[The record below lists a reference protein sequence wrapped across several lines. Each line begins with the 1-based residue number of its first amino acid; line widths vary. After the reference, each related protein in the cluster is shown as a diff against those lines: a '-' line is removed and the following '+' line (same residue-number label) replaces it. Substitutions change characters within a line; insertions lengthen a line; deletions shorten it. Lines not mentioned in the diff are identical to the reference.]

1 MNAEL
6 RPPRRLKHPQ
16 RHQRH
21 RRRGY
26 NQGTLIA
33 WLDEQERILR
43 MRGVPAELVQEF
55 DPIHNLPEETPEV
68 VEGRRTLEIKFDRF
82 GGLNLESSIAD
93 QINRSLE
100 ERVRSRFKLEIT
112 SWIQLQN
119 TEDGS
124 MMDWFNRELGESPW
138 FETLVAAREWVSRQ
152 EEARLANFDRPNT
165 KWSYEL
171 TKSVYVKV
179 ILDRHPLF
187 LGLGRLPDWLRNK
200 HGVLSLDTYDDN
212 RCLFRCIAVHRG
224 ATPKRNM
231 RKTKELEK
239 SFFTQRPGL
248 RNRLTDKHLSLLE
261 KHFKQGIAA
270 YTVQPNGDFVLTHIP
285 ANYDQV
291 GIPLLNMGL
300 YDGHAFLITDLK
312 QVAGTYTCGDCQAR
326 FDRADNLARHAANN
340 CSRGQTKIT
349 CPNNRIKAPS
359 SVYERAFYPE
369 QTCSFIAIKWLEWEA
384 KKRGI
389 HIHHARCGHG
399 GERQILGA
407 RVDGYHPE
415 SKTVFQFHGCLWHG
429 CEKCYPEDRQGLVQQ
444 NTRQGKVISRLDDQK
459 QPMSRKTAYER
470 TLQRT
475 QSLRKEGYRVVEKWE
490 HEKPTPWANTHCP
503 KVETE
508 TYPHAIVY
516 DFESYQDTSK
526 AVRPTSDLFFEN
538 EHVPISVSLADTLNP
553 EPEYIVS
560 RDPAELIRLFH
571 QSLERRHTAIVADV
585 VKEFSFSDTEGI
597 PEKQCNELVKWF
609 HQVPVLGFNSGHY
622 DLKLIR
628 QHFIPLLAQDPGTFA
643 AEKNGRIMFINTPKF
658 KFLDVLNYLGPG
670 ITYEKWVKTYG
681 ATLAKSWLPYEWFDS
696 PDKLDFPGLPP
707 YMAWYSKLKGEYVL
721 TLKEYDDC
729 HRIFKER
736 GMQTFGDWLEYY
748 NNLDVAPFLEALQKM
763 KEFYTSLGIDILKD
777 AVSLPGVSEKYILRK
792 TLQPRWGYKPP
803 ELYAPNKEA
812 YAMLKA
818 AVVGG
823 PSLVFTRKHV
833 AGETRIRSHQYE
845 DARVCRRILGYDA
858 NSLYPSTMMK
868 EMPCG
873 PGFVKSYDNP
883 EAYARVFPQFLW
895 TQEWFGFAEVDIE
908 VPEELWPEFE
918 EFPPLFINC
927 GVPDSAVPQH
937 MHDYLQQSGRKRF
950 PEQKKL
956 LGVMSAKKI
965 LLYAPLLAWYL
976 NQGLKLTAVYRTIHY
991 EPREIFSWF
1000 VNEVANNRRKGDAEK
1015 DKALLA
1021 EVFKLLGN
1029 SAYGKF
1035 IEAVERHTNTIY
1047 TRDEE
1052 EVDKSLRSARFK
1064 TLEEIGPA
1072 YKVELRKIK
1081 INIDRP
1087 FQVGIVVYQLAKLR
1101 MLQFYYEFLDF
1112 YLDRRDFELIQM
1124 DTDSMYFALSRERL
1138 EDAIRPGYE
1147 TQFEEDKKRWLAW
1160 DKWSNREPGLF
1171 KLEKEGTHAIALCS
1185 KCYHIKDQA
1194 TGQAKVSSKGVNK
1207 RQNEM
1212 RAERFERALA
1222 GDRDVVVNRGFR
1234 MRDGAMYTYE
1244 QRKLGLSAYYDKRW
1258 VLPDGIHTEPLEY
1271 HQ

>member
-1 MNAEL
+1 
-6 RPPRRLKHPQ
+6 
-16 RHQRH
+16 
-21 RRRGY
+21 
-26 NQGTLIA
+26 
-33 WLDEQERILR
+33 
-43 MRGVPAELVQEF
+43 MRGVPAEVVQEF
-55 DPIHNLPEETPEV
+55 DPIHNLPEEPPEV

-93 QINRSLE
+93 QINRSIE

-124 MMDWFNRELGESPW
+124 MMDWYNRELGESPW

-152 EEARLANFDRPNT
+152 EEARLANPDRPNT

-171 TKSVYVKV
+171 TKSVYVKA

-187 LGLGRLPDWLRNK
+187 LGLGQLPDWLRNK
-200 HGVLSLDTYDDN
+200 RGVLSLDTYDDN
-212 RCLFRCIAVHRG
+212 RCLFRCIAVHWG
-224 ATPKRNM
+224 AHVRDNM
-231 RKTKELEK
+231 RKTRELEN

-248 RNRLTDKHLSLLE
+248 RNRLTNKHLSLLE

-270 YTVQPNGDFVLTHIP
+270 YTVQPNGDFILTHVP

-291 GIPLLNMGL
+291 GRPLLNMGL

-326 FDRADNLARHAANN
+326 FTRADNLVRHVANN
-340 CSRGQTKIT
+340 CSRGQTKIN

-359 SVYERAFYPE
+359 SSYERAFYPE
-369 QTCSFIAIKWLEWEA
+369 QTCSFVAIKWLEWES

-399 GERQILGA
+399 GEREILGA

-429 CEKCYPEDRQGLVQQ
+429 CEKCYPEDRQGLVLQK
-444 NTRQGKVISRLDDQK
+444 TRQGKVIPRLDTEK
-459 QPMSRKTAYER
+459 QPMNRKTAYEL

-475 QSLRKEGYRVVEKWE
+475 QFLRKEGYRVVEKWE
-490 HEKPTPWANTHCP
+490 HEKPTPWENTHCP

-526 AVRPTSDLFFEN
+526 AVRPTSDLFYES

-571 QSLERRHTAIVADV
+571 QSLERRHTAIVAAV
-585 VKEFSFSDTEGI
+585 VKEFSFTELEGI
-597 PEKQCNELVKWF
+597 PEKQGNEIVKWF
-609 HQVPVLGFNSGHY
+609 YQVPVLGFNSGHY

-681 ATLAKSWLPYEWFDS
+681 ATLTKSWLPYEWLDS

-763 KEFYTSLGIDILKD
+763 KEFYTSLGIDVLKD

-803 ELYAPNKEA
+803 ELYSPNKEA

-845 DARVCRRILGYDA
+845 DAKVCRRILGYDA

-873 PGFVKSYDNP
+873 PGYVKSYDNP

-895 TQEWFGFAEVDIE
+895 AEEWFGFAEVDIE

-918 EFPPLFINC
+918 EFPPLFINR

-976 NQGLKLTAVYRTIHY
+976 NQGLKLTAVHRTIDY

-1000 VNEVANNRRKGDAEK
+1000 VNEVANNRRKDDAEK

-1047 TRDEE
+1047 TCDEE

-1072 YKVELRKIK
+1072 YKVELRKSK
-1081 INIDRP
+1081 ITIDRP

-1124 DTDSMYFALSRERL
+1124 DTDSMYFALSREKL

-1147 TQFEEDKKRWLAW
+1147 TQFEEEKKRWLAW

-1171 KLEKEGTHAIALCS
+1171 KLEKEATSGIALCS
-1185 KCYHIKDQA
+1185 KCYHMEDQA
-1194 TGQAKVSSKGVNK
+1194 NGKAKVSSKGVNK

-1212 RAERFERALA
+1212 RRERFERALA

-1234 MRDGAMYTYE
+1234 MRDGSMYTYE

>member
-1 MNAEL
+1 
-6 RPPRRLKHPQ
+6 
-16 RHQRH
+16 
-21 RRRGY
+21 
-26 NQGTLIA
+26 
-33 WLDEQERILR
+33 
-43 MRGVPAELVQEF
+43 
-55 DPIHNLPEETPEV
+55 
-68 VEGRRTLEIKFDRF
+68 
-82 GGLNLESSIAD
+82 
-93 QINRSLE
+93 
-100 ERVRSRFKLEIT
+100 
-112 SWIQLQN
+112 
-119 TEDGS
+119 
-124 MMDWFNRELGESPW
+124 
-138 FETLVAAREWVSRQ
+138 
-152 EEARLANFDRPNT
+152 
-165 KWSYEL
+165 
-171 TKSVYVKV
+171 
-179 ILDRHPLF
+179 
-187 LGLGRLPDWLRNK
+187 
-200 HGVLSLDTYDDN
+200 
-212 RCLFRCIAVHRG
+212 
-224 ATPKRNM
+224 
-231 RKTKELEK
+231 
-239 SFFTQRPGL
+239 
-248 RNRLTDKHLSLLE
+248 
-261 KHFKQGIAA
+261 
-270 YTVQPNGDFVLTHIP
+270 
-285 ANYDQV
+285 
-291 GIPLLNMGL
+291 
-300 YDGHAFLITDLK
+300 
-312 QVAGTYTCGDCQAR
+312 
-326 FDRADNLARHAANN
+326 
-340 CSRGQTKIT
+340 
-349 CPNNRIKAPS
+349 
-359 SVYERAFYPE
+359 
-369 QTCSFIAIKWLEWEA
+369 
-384 KKRGI
+384 
-389 HIHHARCGHG
+389 
-399 GERQILGA
+399 
-407 RVDGYHPE
+407 
-415 SKTVFQFHGCLWHG
+415 
-429 CEKCYPEDRQGLVQQ
+429 
-444 NTRQGKVISRLDDQK
+444 
-459 QPMSRKTAYER
+459 MSRKTAYEL
-470 TLQRT
+470 TLLRT
-475 QSLRKEGYRVVEKWE
+475 QFLRKEGYRVVEKWE
-490 HEKPTPWANTHCP
+490 HEKPTPWANTSCP
-503 KVETE
+503 KVETK

-516 DFESYQDTSK
+516 DFEAYQDTSK
-526 AVRPTSDLFFEN
+526 AVRPTSDLFYES

-585 VKEFSFSDTEGI
+585 VEKFRTPDIEGI
-597 PEKQCNELVKWF
+597 PEKQGEEIVKWVY
-609 HQVPVLGFNSGHY
+609 QVPVLGFNSGHY

-696 PDKLDFPGLPP
+696 PDKLDFPGQPP
-707 YMAWYSKLKGEYVL
+707 YMAWYCKLKGEYVL

-763 KEFYTSLGIDILKD
+763 KEFYTTLGIDILKD

-803 ELYAPNKEA
+803 ELYSPNKEA

-873 PGFVKSYDNP
+873 PGYVKSYDNP

-895 TQEWFGFAEVDIE
+895 MEEWFGFAEVDIE

-918 EFPPLFINC
+918 EFPPLFINR

-950 PEQKKL
+950 PEQSKL

-976 NQGLKLTAVYRTIHY
+976 NHGLKLTAVYRTIDY

-1000 VNEVANNRRKGDAEK
+1000 VNEVANNRRKGDADK

-1035 IEAVERHTNTIY
+1035 IEAVERHTKTIY
-1047 TRDEE
+1047 TCDEE

-1072 YKVELRKIK
+1072 YKVELRKSK

-1124 DTDSMYFALSRERL
+1124 DTDSMYFALSHERL
-1138 EDAIRPGYE
+1138 KDAIRPGYE
-1147 TQFEEDKKRWLAW
+1147 SEFEEEKKRWLAW

-1212 RAERFERALA
+1212 RLERFERALA
-1222 GDRDVVVNRGFR
+1222 RDRDVVVNRGFR
-1234 MRDGAMYTYE
+1234 MRDGSMYTYE

>member
-1 MNAEL
+1 MQ
-6 RPPRRLKHPQ
+6 K
-16 RHQRH
+16 
-21 RRRGY
+21 
-26 NQGTLIA
+26 
-33 WLDEQERILR
+33 
-43 MRGVPAELVQEF
+43 
-55 DPIHNLPEETPEV
+55 
-68 VEGRRTLEIKFDRF
+68 
-82 GGLNLESSIAD
+82 
-93 QINRSLE
+93 
-100 ERVRSRFKLEIT
+100 
-112 SWIQLQN
+112 
-119 TEDGS
+119 
-124 MMDWFNRELGESPW
+124 
-138 FETLVAAREWVSRQ
+138 
-152 EEARLANFDRPNT
+152 
-165 KWSYEL
+165 
-171 TKSVYVKV
+171 
-179 ILDRHPLF
+179 
-187 LGLGRLPDWLRNK
+187 
-200 HGVLSLDTYDDN
+200 
-212 RCLFRCIAVHRG
+212 
-224 ATPKRNM
+224 
-231 RKTKELEK
+231 
-239 SFFTQRPGL
+239 
-248 RNRLTDKHLSLLE
+248 
-261 KHFKQGIAA
+261 
-270 YTVQPNGDFVLTHIP
+270 
-285 ANYDQV
+285 
-291 GIPLLNMGL
+291 
-300 YDGHAFLITDLK
+300 
-312 QVAGTYTCGDCQAR
+312 
-326 FDRADNLARHAANN
+326 
-340 CSRGQTKIT
+340 
-349 CPNNRIKAPS
+349 
-359 SVYERAFYPE
+359 
-369 QTCSFIAIKWLEWEA
+369 
-384 KKRGI
+384 
-389 HIHHARCGHG
+389 
-399 GERQILGA
+399 
-407 RVDGYHPE
+407 
-415 SKTVFQFHGCLWHG
+415 
-429 CEKCYPEDRQGLVQQ
+429 
-444 NTRQGKVISRLDDQK
+444 TRQGKVITRLGIEK
-459 QPMSRKTAYER
+459 KPMSRKTAYEL
-470 TLQRT
+470 TLLRT
-475 QSLRKEGYRVVEKWE
+475 QFLRKEGYRVVEKWE
-490 HEKPTPWANTHCP
+490 HEKPTPWENTRCP

-526 AVRPTSDLFFEN
+526 AVRPTSDLFYES

-571 QSLERRHTAIVADV
+571 QSLERRHEAIVADV

-597 PEKQCNELVKWF
+597 PEKQGEEIVKWVY
-609 HQVPVLGFNSGHY
+609 QVPVLGFNSGHY

-696 PDKLDFPGLPP
+696 PDKLAFPGLPP

-736 GMQTFGDWLEYY
+736 DMQTFGDWLEYY

-803 ELYAPNKEA
+803 DLYSPNKEA

-845 DARVCRRILGYDA
+845 DARLCRRILGYDA

-873 PGFVKSYDNP
+873 PGYVKSYDNP

-895 TQEWFGFAEVDIE
+895 MEEWFGFAEVDIE
-908 VPEELWPEFE
+908 VPEELWPKFE
-918 EFPPLFINC
+918 EFPPLFINR

-937 MHDYLQQSGRKRF
+937 MHNYLQQSGRKRF
-950 PEQKKL
+950 PEQPKL

-976 NQGLKLTAVYRTIHY
+976 NRGLKLTAVYRTIDY

-1000 VNEVANNRRKGDAEK
+1000 VNEVVNNRRKGDADK

-1047 TRDEE
+1047 TCDEE

-1087 FQVGIVVYQLAKLR
+1087 FQVGIVVHQLAKLR

-1147 TQFEEDKKRWLAW
+1147 TQFKEEKKRWLAW

-1185 KCYHIKDQA
+1185 KCYHIKDSA

-1212 RAERFERALA
+1212 RLERFERALA

-1258 VLPDGIHTEPLEY
+1258 VLPDGIHTEPLEN

>member
-1 MNAEL
+1 M
-6 RPPRRLKHPQ
+6 
-16 RHQRH
+16 
-21 RRRGY
+21 
-26 NQGTLIA
+26 
-33 WLDEQERILR
+33 
-43 MRGVPAELVQEF
+43 
-55 DPIHNLPEETPEV
+55 ET
-68 VEGRRTLEIKFDRF
+68 K
-82 GGLNLESSIAD
+82 
-93 QINRSLE
+93 
-100 ERVRSRFKLEIT
+100 
-112 SWIQLQN
+112 
-119 TEDGS
+119 
-124 MMDWFNRELGESPW
+124 
-138 FETLVAAREWVSRQ
+138 
-152 EEARLANFDRPNT
+152 
-165 KWSYEL
+165 
-171 TKSVYVKV
+171 
-179 ILDRHPLF
+179 
-187 LGLGRLPDWLRNK
+187 
-200 HGVLSLDTYDDN
+200 
-212 RCLFRCIAVHRG
+212 
-224 ATPKRNM
+224 
-231 RKTKELEK
+231 
-239 SFFTQRPGL
+239 
-248 RNRLTDKHLSLLE
+248 
-261 KHFKQGIAA
+261 
-270 YTVQPNGDFVLTHIP
+270 
-285 ANYDQV
+285 
-291 GIPLLNMGL
+291 
-300 YDGHAFLITDLK
+300 
-312 QVAGTYTCGDCQAR
+312 
-326 FDRADNLARHAANN
+326 
-340 CSRGQTKIT
+340 
-349 CPNNRIKAPS
+349 
-359 SVYERAFYPE
+359 
-369 QTCSFIAIKWLEWEA
+369 
-384 KKRGI
+384 
-389 HIHHARCGHG
+389 
-399 GERQILGA
+399 
-407 RVDGYHPE
+407 
-415 SKTVFQFHGCLWHG
+415 
-429 CEKCYPEDRQGLVQQ
+429 
-444 NTRQGKVISRLDDQK
+444 
-459 QPMSRKTAYER
+459 
-470 TLQRT
+470 
-475 QSLRKEGYRVVEKWE
+475 
-490 HEKPTPWANTHCP
+490 
-503 KVETE
+503 

-516 DFESYQDTSK
+516 DFEAYQDTSK
-526 AVRPTSDLFFEN
+526 AVRQTSDLFYES

-585 VKEFSFSDTEGI
+585 VAKFRFPNIEGI
-597 PEKQCNELVKWF
+597 PKKQGEEIVKWVY
-609 HQVPVLGFNSGHY
+609 QVPVLGFNSGHY

-681 ATLAKSWLPYEWFDS
+681 ATLSKSWLPYEWFDS

-803 ELYAPNKEA
+803 ELYSPNKEA

-823 PSLVFTRKHV
+823 PSLVFTRRHV

-845 DARVCRRILGYDA
+845 DARLCRRILGYDA

-873 PGFVKSYDNP
+873 PGYVKSYDNP

-895 TQEWFGFAEVDIE
+895 MEEWFGFAEVDIE

-918 EFPPLFINC
+918 EFPPLFINR

-950 PEQKKL
+950 PEQPKL

-965 LLYAPLLAWYL
+965 LLYAPLLVWYL
-976 NQGLKLTAVYRTIHY
+976 NRGLKLTAVYRTIDY

-1000 VNEVANNRRKGDAEK
+1000 VNKVANNRRKGDADK

-1047 TRDEE
+1047 TCDEE

-1072 YKVELRKIK
+1072 YKVELRKSK
-1081 INIDRP
+1081 ITIDRP

-1124 DTDSMYFALSRERL
+1124 DTDSMYFALSRERF

-1147 TQFEEDKKRWLAW
+1147 TQFEEEKKRWLAW

-1185 KCYHIKDQA
+1185 KCYHIKDSA

-1212 RAERFERALA
+1212 RLERFERALA

-1234 MRDGAMYTYE
+1234 MRDGSMYTYE

>member
-1 MNAEL
+1 
-6 RPPRRLKHPQ
+6 
-16 RHQRH
+16 
-21 RRRGY
+21 
-26 NQGTLIA
+26 
-33 WLDEQERILR
+33 
-43 MRGVPAELVQEF
+43 
-55 DPIHNLPEETPEV
+55 
-68 VEGRRTLEIKFDRF
+68 
-82 GGLNLESSIAD
+82 
-93 QINRSLE
+93 
-100 ERVRSRFKLEIT
+100 
-112 SWIQLQN
+112 
-119 TEDGS
+119 
-124 MMDWFNRELGESPW
+124 
-138 FETLVAAREWVSRQ
+138 
-152 EEARLANFDRPNT
+152 
-165 KWSYEL
+165 
-171 TKSVYVKV
+171 
-179 ILDRHPLF
+179 
-187 LGLGRLPDWLRNK
+187 
-200 HGVLSLDTYDDN
+200 
-212 RCLFRCIAVHRG
+212 
-224 ATPKRNM
+224 M
-231 RKTKELEK
+231 RKTRELEK
-239 SFFTQRPGL
+239 SFFTQRPDL

-270 YTVQPNGDFVLTHIP
+270 YEVQPNGDFILTHVP

-300 YDGHAFLITDLK
+300 YYGHAFLITDLK

-326 FDRADNLARHAANN
+326 FTKACNLARHVANN
-340 CSRGQTKIT
+340 CSRGQTKIN
-349 CPNNRIKAPS
+349 CLNNRIKAPS
-359 SVYERAFYPE
+359 SAYERAFYPE
-369 QTCSFIAIKWLEWEA
+369 QTCSFVAIKWLEWEA
-384 KKRGI
+384 KNRGI

-399 GERQILGA
+399 GERKILGA
-407 RVDGYHPE
+407 RVDGYHQE

-429 CEKCYPEDRQGLVQQ
+429 CEKCYPEERQKPVQQ
-444 NTRQGKVISRLDDQK
+444 KTRQGKVIPRLDTEK
-459 QPMSRKTAYER
+459 KPMNRKTAYEL

-526 AVRPTSDLFFEN
+526 AVRPTSDLFYES

-571 QSLERRHTAIVADV
+571 QSLERRHEAIVADV

-597 PEKQCNELVKWF
+597 PEKQGNEIVKWF

-803 ELYAPNKEA
+803 ELYSPNKEA

-895 TQEWFGFAEVDIE
+895 TEEWFGFAEVDIE

-918 EFPPLFINC
+918 EFPPLFINR

-976 NQGLKLTAVYRTIHY
+976 NQGLKLTAVYRTIDY

-1047 TRDEE
+1047 TCDEE

-1147 TQFEEDKKRWLAW
+1147 TQFEEEKKRWLAW
-1160 DKWSNREPGLF
+1160 NKWSNREPGLF
-1171 KLEKEGTHAIALCS
+1171 KLEKEATSGIALCS
-1185 KCYHIKDQA
+1185 KCYHMEDQA
-1194 TGQAKVSSKGVNK
+1194 TGKAKVSSKGVNK

-1212 RAERFERALA
+1212 RRERFERALA

>member
-6 RPPRRLKHPQ
+6 HPPRRA
-16 RHQRH
+16 
-21 RRRGY
+21 RRG
-26 NQGTLIA
+26 NQEALIA

-55 DPIHNLPEETPEV
+55 DPIHNLPEEPPEV
-68 VEGRRTLEIKFDRF
+68 EEGRRTLEIKFNRF

-93 QINRSLE
+93 QINRSIE

-119 TEDGS
+119 IEDGS
-124 MMDWFNRELGESPW
+124 TMEWYNTDLGESPW
-138 FETLVAAREWVSRQ
+138 FETLVASREWVVRQ
-152 EEARLANFDRPNT
+152 EEARLTNLNRPNT
-165 KWSYEL
+165 KWSYDF
-171 TKSVYVKV
+171 TKAVYVKV

-200 HGVLSLDTYDDN
+200 HGVLSLDTYEDN
-212 RCLFRCIAVHRG
+212 LCLFRCIAVHQG
-224 ATPKRNM
+224 AHIRYNM
-231 RKTKELEK
+231 RKTRELEK
-239 SFFTQRPGL
+239 DFFTQRPGL
-248 RNRLTDKHLSLLE
+248 RNRLTDKHLFLLE

-285 ANYDQV
+285 ANYDQI
-291 GIPLLNMGL
+291 GQPLLNMGL

-312 QVAGTYTCGDCQAR
+312 QVAGTYTCGECQAR
-326 FDRADNLARHAANN
+326 FTKSCHLVRHVANR

-349 CPNNRIKAPS
+349 CLNNRIKAPS
-359 SVYERAFYPE
+359 SAYERAFYPE
-369 QTCSFIAIKWLEWEA
+369 QTCSFVAIKWLEWEA

-399 GERQILGA
+399 GEREILGV

-444 NTRQGKVISRLDDQK
+444 KTRQGKVIPRLDTQK
-459 QPMSRKTAYER
+459 QPMSRKSAYEI
-470 TLQRT
+470 TLLRT
-475 QSLRKEGYRVVEKWE
+475 QFLRKEGYRVVEKWE
-490 HEKPTPWANTHCP
+490 HEKPTPWANTCCP
-503 KVETE
+503 KVETK

-516 DFESYQDTSK
+516 DFEAYQDTSK
-526 AVRPTSDLFFEN
+526 AVRPTSDLFYES

-585 VKEFSFSDTEGI
+585 VEKFRTPDSIGI
-597 PEKQCNELVKWF
+597 PKKQGEEIVKWVY
-609 HQVPVLGFNSGHY
+609 QVPVLGFNSGHY

-681 ATLAKSWLPYEWFDS
+681 ATLSKSWLPYEWFDS

-707 YMAWYSKLKGEYVL
+707 YMAWYSKLKGGYVL

-803 ELYAPNKEA
+803 EFYAPNKEA

-873 PGFVKSYDNP
+873 PGYVKSYDNP

-895 TQEWFGFAEVDIE
+895 MEEWFGFAEVDIE

-918 EFPPLFINC
+918 EFPPLFINR

-950 PEQKKL
+950 PEQPKL

-965 LLYAPLLAWYL
+965 LLYAPLLVWYL
-976 NQGLKLTAVYRTIHY
+976 NRGLKLTAVYRTIDY

-1000 VNEVANNRRKGDAEK
+1000 VNEVANNRRKGDADK

-1047 TRDEE
+1047 TCDEE

-1072 YKVELRKIK
+1072 YKVELRKSK
-1081 INIDRP
+1081 ITNDRP

-1147 TQFEEDKKRWLAW
+1147 TQFEEEKKRWLAW
-1160 DKWSNREPGLF
+1160 DKWSNREPVLF
-1171 KLEKEGTHAIALCS
+1171 KLEKEATSGIALCS
-1185 KCYHIKDQA
+1185 KCYHMEDQA
-1194 TGQAKVSSKGVNK
+1194 TGKAKVSSKGVNK

-1212 RAERFERALA
+1212 RRERFERALA

-1234 MRDGAMYTYE
+1234 MRDGSMYTYE

>member
-1 MNAEL
+1 MARRTRENPPDARCFGRARARV
-6 RPPRRLKHPQ
+6 RPDSQSSRR
-16 RHQRH
+16 
-21 RRRGY
+21 
-26 NQGTLIA
+26 T
-33 WLDEQERILR
+33 
-43 MRGVPAELVQEF
+43 
-55 DPIHNLPEETPEV
+55 TEV
-68 VEGRRTLEIKFDRF
+68 VEGRRTLEIKFNRF
-82 GGLNLESSIAD
+82 GGLNLESSIAG
-93 QINRSLE
+93 QINRSIE

-119 TEDGS
+119 IEDGS
-124 MMDWFNRELGESPW
+124 TMDWYNTDLGESPW
-138 FETLVAAREWVSRQ
+138 FETLVASQEWVGRQ
-152 EEARLANFDRPNT
+152 EEARLSNTNRPNT
-165 KWSYEL
+165 KWSYNF
-171 TKSVYVKV
+171 TKAVYVKV

-200 HGVLSLDTYDDN
+200 RGVLSLDTYEDN
-212 RCLFRCIAVHRG
+212 LCLFRCIAVHWG
-224 ATPKRNM
+224 AHVRDNM
-231 RKTKELEK
+231 RKTQELEK
-239 SFFTQRPGL
+239 SFFSQRPDL

-270 YTVQPNGDFVLTHIP
+270 YEVQPNGDFVLTHIP
-285 ANYDQV
+285 ANYEQV

-300 YDGHAFLITDLK
+300 YYGHAFLITNLK

-326 FDRADNLARHAANN
+326 FTRADNLVRHAANN
-340 CSRGQTKIT
+340 CSRGQTKIN
-349 CPNNRIKAPS
+349 CLNNRIKAPS
-359 SVYERAFYPE
+359 SAYERAFYPE
-369 QTCSFIAIKWLEWEA
+369 QTCSFVAIKWLEWEA

-407 RVDGYHPE
+407 RVDGYHE
-415 SKTVFQFHGCLWHG
+415 ETKTVFQFHGCLWHG
-429 CEKCYPEDRQGLVQQ
+429 CEKCYPEDRQGLVMQK
-444 NTRQGKVISRLDDQK
+444 TRQGKVITRLGIEK
-459 QPMSRKTAYER
+459 KPMSRKTAYEL
-470 TLQRT
+470 TLKRT
-475 QSLRKEGYRVVEKWE
+475 QDLRQEGYRVVEKWE

-503 KVETE
+503 KVETK

-516 DFESYQDTSK
+516 DFEAYQDTSK
-526 AVRPTSDLFFEN
+526 AVRPTSDLFYES

-571 QSLERRHTAIVADV
+571 QSLERRHEAIIADV
-585 VKEFSFSDTEGI
+585 VEKFLFTELEGI
-597 PEKQCNELVKWF
+597 SKKQEEEIGKWF
-609 HQVPVLGFNSGHY
+609 YQVPVLGFNSGHY

-736 GMQTFGDWLEYY
+736 GMQIFGDWLEYY

-803 ELYAPNKEA
+803 ELYSPNKEA

-833 AGETRIRSHQYE
+833 ASETRIRSHQYE
-845 DARVCRRILGYDA
+845 DAKVCRRILGYDA

-895 TQEWFGFAEVDIE
+895 TEEWFGFAEVDIE

-918 EFPPLFINC
+918 EFPPLFINR

-976 NQGLKLTAVYRTIHY
+976 NQGLKLTAVYRTIDY

-1072 YKVELRKIK
+1072 YKVELRKSK
-1081 INIDRP
+1081 ITIDRP

-1124 DTDSMYFALSRERL
+1124 DTDSMYFALSREKL

-1160 DKWSNREPGLF
+1160 NKWSNREPGLF

-1212 RAERFERALA
+1212 RRERFERALA

-1234 MRDGAMYTYE
+1234 MRDGSMYTYE
-1244 QRKLGLSAYYDKRW
+1244 QSKLGLSAYYDKRW

>member
-1 MNAEL
+1 M
-6 RPPRRLKHPQ
+6 
-16 RHQRH
+16 
-21 RRRGY
+21 
-26 NQGTLIA
+26 
-33 WLDEQERILR
+33 
-43 MRGVPAELVQEF
+43 
-55 DPIHNLPEETPEV
+55 
-68 VEGRRTLEIKFDRF
+68 
-82 GGLNLESSIAD
+82 
-93 QINRSLE
+93 
-100 ERVRSRFKLEIT
+100 
-112 SWIQLQN
+112 
-119 TEDGS
+119 
-124 MMDWFNRELGESPW
+124 
-138 FETLVAAREWVSRQ
+138 
-152 EEARLANFDRPNT
+152 
-165 KWSYEL
+165 
-171 TKSVYVKV
+171 
-179 ILDRHPLF
+179 
-187 LGLGRLPDWLRNK
+187 
-200 HGVLSLDTYDDN
+200 
-212 RCLFRCIAVHRG
+212 
-224 ATPKRNM
+224 
-231 RKTKELEK
+231 
-239 SFFTQRPGL
+239 
-248 RNRLTDKHLSLLE
+248 
-261 KHFKQGIAA
+261 
-270 YTVQPNGDFVLTHIP
+270 
-285 ANYDQV
+285 
-291 GIPLLNMGL
+291 
-300 YDGHAFLITDLK
+300 
-312 QVAGTYTCGDCQAR
+312 
-326 FDRADNLARHAANN
+326 
-340 CSRGQTKIT
+340 
-349 CPNNRIKAPS
+349 
-359 SVYERAFYPE
+359 
-369 QTCSFIAIKWLEWEA
+369 
-384 KKRGI
+384 
-389 HIHHARCGHG
+389 
-399 GERQILGA
+399 
-407 RVDGYHPE
+407 
-415 SKTVFQFHGCLWHG
+415 
-429 CEKCYPEDRQGLVQQ
+429 
-444 NTRQGKVISRLDDQK
+444 
-459 QPMSRKTAYER
+459 
-470 TLQRT
+470 
-475 QSLRKEGYRVVEKWE
+475 
-490 HEKPTPWANTHCP
+490 
-503 KVETE
+503 
-508 TYPHAIVY
+508 
-516 DFESYQDTSK
+516 
-526 AVRPTSDLFFEN
+526 
-538 EHVPISVSLADTLNP
+538 NP

-918 EFPPLFINC
+918 EFPPLFINR

-976 NQGLKLTAVYRTIHY
+976 NQGLKLTAVYRTIDY

-1047 TRDEE
+1047 TCDEE
-1052 EVDKSLRSARFK
+1052 EVDKSLRSAGSRPSRRSAPHTRLSCERSRSTSTGHSKSASWSTSSRSSVCSSSTTSSWTFTSTGGTSSSSRWTQTAC
-1064 TLEEIGPA
+1064 TLLYPARSSRTPSVLGTRPSSRRTRSVGWPGTSGATASPVYSSSRRRYPRNRTLQQVLPHKGP
-1072 YKVELRKIK
+1072 
-1081 INIDRP
+1081 
-1087 FQVGIVVYQLAKLR
+1087 GH
-1101 MLQFYYEFLDF
+1101 
-1112 YLDRRDFELIQM
+1112 
-1124 DTDSMYFALSRERL
+1124 
-1138 EDAIRPGYE
+1138 RPGE
-1147 TQFEEDKKRWLAW
+1147 GFFQGSQQAAERDACRAFRA
-1160 DKWSNREPGLF
+1160 SPCGRSGRGGQPGLPNAGRRNVHVRAAQARSERV
-1171 KLEKEGTHAIALCS
+1171 LRQALGVAGR
-1185 KCYHIKDQA
+1185 HPHGA
-1194 TGQAKVSSKGVNK
+1194 TGVPPVIEG
-1207 RQNEM
+1207 
-1212 RAERFERALA
+1212 
-1222 GDRDVVVNRGFR
+1222 
-1234 MRDGAMYTYE
+1234 
-1244 QRKLGLSAYYDKRW
+1244 
-1258 VLPDGIHTEPLEY
+1258 
-1271 HQ
+1271 

>member
-1 MNAEL
+1 
-6 RPPRRLKHPQ
+6 
-16 RHQRH
+16 
-21 RRRGY
+21 
-26 NQGTLIA
+26 
-33 WLDEQERILR
+33 
-43 MRGVPAELVQEF
+43 MRGVPTEVVQEF
-55 DPIHNLPEETPEV
+55 DPIHNLPEEPPEV

-152 EEARLANFDRPNT
+152 EEARLANIDRPNT

-187 LGLGRLPDWLRNK
+187 LGLGQLPDWLRNK
-200 HGVLSLDTYDDN
+200 RGVLSLDTYDDN

-224 ATPKRNM
+224 AHVRDNM

-239 SFFTQRPGL
+239 SFFAQRPGL

-270 YTVQPNGDFVLTHIP
+270 YEVQPNGDFVLTHIP

-429 CEKCYPEDRQGLVQQ
+429 CEECYPEERQKPVQQ
-444 NTRQGKVISRLDDQK
+444 NTRRGKVISRLDDQK

-470 TLQRT
+470 TLMRT
-475 QSLRKEGYRVVEKWE
+475 QFLRKEGYRVVEKWE
-490 HEKPTPWANTHCP
+490 HEKPTPWVNMHCP

-526 AVRPTSDLFFEN
+526 AVRPTSDLFFES

-571 QSLERRHTAIVADV
+571 QSLERRHEAIVAAV

-597 PEKQCNELVKWF
+597 PKKQADEIVKWF

-803 ELYAPNKEA
+803 ELYSPNKEA

-918 EFPPLFINC
+918 EFPPLFINR

-976 NQGLKLTAVYRTIHY
+976 NQGLKLTAVYRTIDY

-1047 TRDEE
+1047 TCDEE

-1124 DTDSMYFALSRERL
+1124 DTDSMYFALSREKL

>member
-1 MNAEL
+1 M
-6 RPPRRLKHPQ
+6 
-16 RHQRH
+16 
-21 RRRGY
+21 
-26 NQGTLIA
+26 
-33 WLDEQERILR
+33 
-43 MRGVPAELVQEF
+43 
-55 DPIHNLPEETPEV
+55 
-68 VEGRRTLEIKFDRF
+68 
-82 GGLNLESSIAD
+82 
-93 QINRSLE
+93 
-100 ERVRSRFKLEIT
+100 
-112 SWIQLQN
+112 
-119 TEDGS
+119 
-124 MMDWFNRELGESPW
+124 
-138 FETLVAAREWVSRQ
+138 
-152 EEARLANFDRPNT
+152 
-165 KWSYEL
+165 
-171 TKSVYVKV
+171 
-179 ILDRHPLF
+179 
-187 LGLGRLPDWLRNK
+187 
-200 HGVLSLDTYDDN
+200 
-212 RCLFRCIAVHRG
+212 
-224 ATPKRNM
+224 
-231 RKTKELEK
+231 
-239 SFFTQRPGL
+239 
-248 RNRLTDKHLSLLE
+248 
-261 KHFKQGIAA
+261 
-270 YTVQPNGDFVLTHIP
+270 
-285 ANYDQV
+285 
-291 GIPLLNMGL
+291 
-300 YDGHAFLITDLK
+300 
-312 QVAGTYTCGDCQAR
+312 
-326 FDRADNLARHAANN
+326 
-340 CSRGQTKIT
+340 
-349 CPNNRIKAPS
+349 
-359 SVYERAFYPE
+359 
-369 QTCSFIAIKWLEWEA
+369 
-384 KKRGI
+384 
-389 HIHHARCGHG
+389 
-399 GERQILGA
+399 
-407 RVDGYHPE
+407 
-415 SKTVFQFHGCLWHG
+415 
-429 CEKCYPEDRQGLVQQ
+429 
-444 NTRQGKVISRLDDQK
+444 ISRLDDQK
-459 QPMSRKTAYER
+459 KPMNRKTAYEL

-475 QSLRKEGYRVVEKWE
+475 QFLCKNGYRVVEKWE
-490 HEKPTPWANTHCP
+490 HEKLTPWANTHCP

-516 DFESYQDTSK
+516 DFEAYQDTSK
-526 AVRPTSDLFFEN
+526 AVRPTSDLFYES

-571 QSLERRHTAIVADV
+571 QSLERRHTAIVAAV
-585 VKEFSFSDTEGI
+585 VAEFSFSDTEGI
-597 PEKQCNELVKWF
+597 SEKQGEEIVKWF

-803 ELYAPNKEA
+803 ELYSPNKEA

-845 DARVCRRILGYDA
+845 DAKVCRRILGYDA

-873 PGFVKSYDNP
+873 PGYVKSYDNP

-895 TQEWFGFAEVDIE
+895 TEEWFGFAEVDIE

-918 EFPPLFINC
+918 EFPPLFINR

-956 LGVMSAKKI
+956 LGVMAAKKI
-965 LLYAPLLAWYL
+965 LLYAPLLTWYL
-976 NQGLKLTAVYRTIHY
+976 NQGLKLTAVYRTIDY

-1047 TRDEE
+1047 TCDEE

-1072 YKVELRKIK
+1072 YKVELRKSK
-1081 INIDRP
+1081 ITIDRP

-1147 TQFEEDKKRWLAW
+1147 TQFEEEKKRWLAW
-1160 DKWSNREPGLF
+1160 NKWSNREPGLF
-1171 KLEKEGTHAIALCS
+1171 KLEKEATSGIALCS
-1185 KCYHIKDQA
+1185 KCYHMEDQA
-1194 TGQAKVSSKGVNK
+1194 TGKAKVSSKGVNK

-1212 RAERFERALA
+1212 RRERFERALA

>member
-1 MNAEL
+1 M
-6 RPPRRLKHPQ
+6 
-16 RHQRH
+16 
-21 RRRGY
+21 
-26 NQGTLIA
+26 
-33 WLDEQERILR
+33 
-43 MRGVPAELVQEF
+43 
-55 DPIHNLPEETPEV
+55 
-68 VEGRRTLEIKFDRF
+68 
-82 GGLNLESSIAD
+82 
-93 QINRSLE
+93 
-100 ERVRSRFKLEIT
+100 
-112 SWIQLQN
+112 
-119 TEDGS
+119 
-124 MMDWFNRELGESPW
+124 
-138 FETLVAAREWVSRQ
+138 
-152 EEARLANFDRPNT
+152 
-165 KWSYEL
+165 
-171 TKSVYVKV
+171 
-179 ILDRHPLF
+179 DRHPLF

-200 HGVLSLDTYDDN
+200 HGVLSLDTYEDN
-212 RCLFRCIAVHRG
+212 LCLFRCIAVHQG
-224 ATPKRNM
+224 AHIRYNM
-231 RKTKELEK
+231 RKTRELEK
-239 SFFTQRPGL
+239 SFFTQRPDL
-248 RNRLTDKHLSLLE
+248 RNRLTDKHLCLLE

-270 YTVQPNGDFVLTHIP
+270 YEVQPNGDFILTHVP

-300 YDGHAFLITDLK
+300 YYGHAFLITDLK
-312 QVAGTYTCGDCQAR
+312 QVANTYTCGDCQAR
-326 FDRADNLARHAANN
+326 FTKACNLARHVANN
-340 CSRGQTKIT
+340 CSRGQTKIN
-349 CPNNRIKAPS
+349 CPNNQIKSPAS
-359 SVYERAFYPE
+359 TYERAFYPK

-399 GERQILGA
+399 GEREILGA

-429 CEKCYPEDRQGLVQQ
+429 CEKCYPEDRQGLVLQK
-444 NTRQGKVISRLDDQK
+444 TRQGKVIPRLDTEK
-459 QPMSRKTAYER
+459 RPMNRKTAYEL

-475 QSLRKEGYRVVEKWE
+475 QFLRKEGYRVVEKWE
-490 HEKPTPWANTHCP
+490 HEKPTPWENTHCP

-526 AVRPTSDLFFEN
+526 AVRPTSDLFYES

-560 RDPAELIRLFH
+560 RNPAELIRLFH
-571 QSLERRHTAIVADV
+571 QSLERRHEAIVADV

-597 PEKQCNELVKWF
+597 PEKQGDEIVKWF
-609 HQVPVLGFNSGHY
+609 RQVPVLGFNSGHY

-681 ATLAKSWLPYEWFDS
+681 ATLAKSWLPYEWLDS

-803 ELYAPNKEA
+803 ELYSPNKEA

-845 DARVCRRILGYDA
+845 DARLCRRILGYDA

-883 EAYARVFPQFLW
+883 EAYARVFPQFLLME
-895 TQEWFGFAEVDIE
+895 EWFGFAEVDIE
-908 VPEELWPEFE
+908 VPKELWPEFE

-976 NQGLKLTAVYRTIHY
+976 NQGLKLTAVYRTIDY

-1000 VNEVANNRRKGDAEK
+1000 VNEVANNRRKGDADK

-1047 TRDEE
+1047 TCDEE

-1081 INIDRP
+1081 IHIDRP

-1101 MLQFYYEFLDF
+1101 MLKFYYEFLDF

-1160 DKWSNREPGLF
+1160 NKWSNREPGLF

>member
-6 RPPRRLKHPQ
+6 HPPRRA
-16 RHQRH
+16 
-21 RRRGY
+21 RRG
-26 NQGTLIA
+26 NQEALIA

-43 MRGVPAELVQEF
+43 MRGVSTELVQEF
-55 DPIHNLPEETPEV
+55 DPIHNLPDEPPEV

-93 QINRSLE
+93 QINRSIE
-100 ERVRSRFKLEIT
+100 ERVQSRFKLEIT

-124 MMDWFNRELGESPW
+124 MMDWYNRELGESPW

-152 EEARLANFDRPNT
+152 EEARLANPDRPNT

-200 HGVLSLDTYDDN
+200 HGVLSLDTYEDN
-212 RCLFRCIAVHRG
+212 LCLFRCIAVHQG
-224 ATPKRNM
+224 AHIRYNM
-231 RKTKELEK
+231 RKTRELEK
-239 SFFTQRPGL
+239 SFFTQRPDL
-248 RNRLTDKHLSLLE
+248 RNRLTDKHLCLLE

-270 YTVQPNGDFVLTHIP
+270 YEVQPNGDFILTHVP

-300 YDGHAFLITDLK
+300 YYGHAFLITDLK
-312 QVAGTYTCGDCQAR
+312 QVANTYTCGDCQAR
-326 FDRADNLARHAANN
+326 FTKACNLARHVANN
-340 CSRGQTKIT
+340 CSRGQTKIN
-349 CPNNRIKAPS
+349 CPNNQIKSPAS
-359 SVYERAFYPE
+359 TYERAFYPK

-399 GERQILGA
+399 GEREILGA

-429 CEKCYPEDRQGLVQQ
+429 CEKCYPEDRQGLVLQK
-444 NTRQGKVISRLDDQK
+444 TRQGKVIPRLDTEK
-459 QPMSRKTAYER
+459 RPMNRKTAYEL

-475 QSLRKEGYRVVEKWE
+475 QFLRKEGYRVVEKWE
-490 HEKPTPWANTHCP
+490 HEKPTPWENTHCP

-526 AVRPTSDLFFEN
+526 AVRPTSDLFYES

-560 RDPAELIRLFH
+560 RNPAELIRLFH
-571 QSLERRHTAIVADV
+571 QSLERRHEAIVADV

-597 PEKQCNELVKWF
+597 PEKQGDEIVKWF
-609 HQVPVLGFNSGHY
+609 RQVPVLGFNSGHY

-681 ATLAKSWLPYEWFDS
+681 ATLAKSWLPYEWLDS

-803 ELYAPNKEA
+803 ELYSPNKEA

-845 DARVCRRILGYDA
+845 NARLCRRILGYDA

-873 PGFVKSYDNP
+873 PGYVKTYDNP
-883 EAYARVFPQFLW
+883 EAYARVFPQFLLME
-895 TQEWFGFAEVDIE
+895 EWFGFAEVDIE
-908 VPEELWPEFE
+908 VPKELWPEFE

-965 LLYAPLLAWYL
+965 LLYAPLLVWYL
-976 NQGLKLTAVYRTIHY
+976 NQGLKLTAVYRTIDY

-1000 VNEVANNRRKGDAEK
+1000 VNEVANNRRKGDADK

-1072 YKVELRKIK
+1072 YKVELRKSK
-1081 INIDRP
+1081 ITIDRP
-1087 FQVGIVVYQLAKLR
+1087 FQVGIVVYQLAKLC

-1147 TQFEEDKKRWLAW
+1147 TQFEEEKKRWLAW

-1171 KLEKEGTHAIALCS
+1171 KLEKEATSGIALCS
-1185 KCYHIKDQA
+1185 KCYHMEDQA
-1194 TGQAKVSSKGVNK
+1194 TGKAKVSSKGVNK

-1212 RAERFERALA
+1212 RRERFERALA

>member
-1 MNAEL
+1 M
-6 RPPRRLKHPQ
+6 
-16 RHQRH
+16 
-21 RRRGY
+21 
-26 NQGTLIA
+26 
-33 WLDEQERILR
+33 
-43 MRGVPAELVQEF
+43 
-55 DPIHNLPEETPEV
+55 
-68 VEGRRTLEIKFDRF
+68 
-82 GGLNLESSIAD
+82 
-93 QINRSLE
+93 
-100 ERVRSRFKLEIT
+100 
-112 SWIQLQN
+112 
-119 TEDGS
+119 
-124 MMDWFNRELGESPW
+124 
-138 FETLVAAREWVSRQ
+138 
-152 EEARLANFDRPNT
+152 
-165 KWSYEL
+165 
-171 TKSVYVKV
+171 
-179 ILDRHPLF
+179 
-187 LGLGRLPDWLRNK
+187 
-200 HGVLSLDTYDDN
+200 
-212 RCLFRCIAVHRG
+212 
-224 ATPKRNM
+224 
-231 RKTKELEK
+231 
-239 SFFTQRPGL
+239 
-248 RNRLTDKHLSLLE
+248 
-261 KHFKQGIAA
+261 
-270 YTVQPNGDFVLTHIP
+270 
-285 ANYDQV
+285 
-291 GIPLLNMGL
+291 
-300 YDGHAFLITDLK
+300 
-312 QVAGTYTCGDCQAR
+312 
-326 FDRADNLARHAANN
+326 
-340 CSRGQTKIT
+340 
-349 CPNNRIKAPS
+349 
-359 SVYERAFYPE
+359 
-369 QTCSFIAIKWLEWEA
+369 
-384 KKRGI
+384 
-389 HIHHARCGHG
+389 
-399 GERQILGA
+399 
-407 RVDGYHPE
+407 
-415 SKTVFQFHGCLWHG
+415 
-429 CEKCYPEDRQGLVQQ
+429 
-444 NTRQGKVISRLDDQK
+444 
-459 QPMSRKTAYER
+459 
-470 TLQRT
+470 
-475 QSLRKEGYRVVEKWE
+475 VEKWE
-490 HEKPTPWANTHCP
+490 HEKPTPWANTCCP
-503 KVETE
+503 KVETK

-516 DFESYQDTSK
+516 DFEAYQDTSK
-526 AVRPTSDLFFEN
+526 AVRPTSDLFYES

-571 QSLERRHTAIVADV
+571 QSLERRHTAIIADV
-585 VKEFSFSDTEGI
+585 VEKFPLPDSIGI
-597 PEKQCNELVKWF
+597 PKKQDEETVKWF
-609 HQVPVLGFNSGHY
+609 YQVPVLGFNSGHY

-643 AEKNGRIMFINTPKF
+643 AEKNGRIMFINTLKF

-763 KEFYTSLGIDILKD
+763 KEFYTSLGTDILKD

-803 ELYAPNKEA
+803 ELYSPNKEA

-823 PSLVFTRKHV
+823 PSLVFTRCHV
-833 AGETRIRSHQYE
+833 AGETRIRSHQYQ
-845 DARVCRRILGYDA
+845 DARLCRRILGYDA

-873 PGFVKSYDNP
+873 PGYVKSYDNP

-895 TQEWFGFAEVDIE
+895 MEQWFGFAEVDIE

-918 EFPPLFINC
+918 EFPPLFINR

-950 PEQKKL
+950 PEQPKL

-965 LLYAPLLAWYL
+965 LLYAPLLVWYL
-976 NQGLKLTAVYRTIHY
+976 NRGLKLTAVYRTIDY

-1000 VNEVANNRRKGDAEK
+1000 VNEVANNRRKGDADK

-1047 TRDEE
+1047 TCDEE

-1072 YKVELRKIK
+1072 YKVELRKSK
-1081 INIDRP
+1081 ITIDRP
-1087 FQVGIVVYQLAKLR
+1087 FQVGIVVYKLAKLH
-1101 MLQFYYEFLDF
+1101 MLQFYYEFPDF
-1112 YLDRRDFELIQM
+1112 YLDWRDFELIQM

-1147 TQFEEDKKRWLAW
+1147 TQFEEEKKRWLAW

-1185 KCYHIKDQA
+1185 KCYHIKDSA
-1194 TGQAKVSSKGVNK
+1194 TGQAKISSKGVNK

-1234 MRDGAMYTYE
+1234 MRDGSMYTYE

-1258 VLPDGIHTEPLEY
+1258 VLPDGTHTEPLEY

>member
-1 MNAEL
+1 
-6 RPPRRLKHPQ
+6 
-16 RHQRH
+16 
-21 RRRGY
+21 
-26 NQGTLIA
+26 
-33 WLDEQERILR
+33 

-55 DPIHNLPEETPEV
+55 DPIHNLPEEPPEV
-68 VEGRRTLEIKFDRF
+68 EEGRRTLDIKFNRF
-82 GGLNLESSIAD
+82 GGLNLESGIAD
-93 QINRSLE
+93 QINRSIE

-119 TEDGS
+119 IEDGS
-124 MMDWFNRELGESPW
+124 TMDWYNTDLGESPW
-138 FETLVAAREWVSRQ
+138 FETLVASREWVGRQ
-152 EEARLANFDRPNT
+152 EEARLSNTNRPNT
-165 KWSYEL
+165 KWSYNF
-171 TKSVYVKV
+171 TKAVYVKV

-212 RCLFRCIAVHRG
+212 LCLFRCIAVHQG
-224 ATPKRNM
+224 AHIRYNM
-231 RKTKELEK
+231 RKTRELEK
-239 SFFTQRPGL
+239 SFFTQRPDL

-270 YTVQPNGDFVLTHIP
+270 YEVQLNGDFILTHVP
-285 ANYDQV
+285 ANYAQV

-300 YDGHAFLITDLK
+300 YYGHAFLITDLK
-312 QVAGTYTCGDCQAR
+312 QVANTYTCGDCQAR
-326 FDRADNLARHAANN
+326 FTKACNLARHVANN
-340 CSRGQTKIT
+340 CSRGQTKIN
-349 CPNNRIKAPS
+349 CPNNQIKSPAS
-359 SVYERAFYPE
+359 TYERAFYPE
-369 QTCSFIAIKWLEWEA
+369 QTCSFVAIKWLEWEA
-384 KKRGI
+384 KNRGI

-399 GERQILGA
+399 GERKILGA
-407 RVDGYHPE
+407 RVDGYHQE

-429 CEKCYPEDRQGLVQQ
+429 CEKCYPEERQKPVQQ
-444 NTRQGKVISRLDDQK
+444 NTRQGKVISRLDTEK
-459 QPMSRKTAYER
+459 KPMNRKTAYEL

-490 HEKPTPWANTHCP
+490 HEKPIPWANTNCP

-526 AVRPTSDLFFEN
+526 AVRPTSDLFYES

-571 QSLERRHTAIVADV
+571 QSLERRHEAIVADV
-585 VKEFSFSDTEGI
+585 VKEFSFTELGGI
-597 PEKQCNELVKWF
+597 PKKQDAEIVKWF

-628 QHFIPLLAQDPGTFA
+628 QHFIPLLAQDAGTFA

-803 ELYAPNKEA
+803 ELYSPNKEA

-845 DARVCRRILGYDA
+845 DARLCRRILGYDA

-873 PGFVKSYDNP
+873 PGYVKSYDNP

-895 TQEWFGFAEVDIE
+895 TEEWFGFAEVDIE

-918 EFPPLFINC
+918 EFPPLFINR

-976 NQGLKLTAVYRTIHY
+976 NQGLKLTAVYRTIDY

-1047 TRDEE
+1047 TCDEE
-1052 EVDKSLRSARFK
+1052 EVDKILRSARFK

-1072 YKVELRKIK
+1072 YKVELRKSK
-1081 INIDRP
+1081 ITIDRP

-1124 DTDSMYFALSRERL
+1124 DTDSMYFALSREKL

-1147 TQFEEDKKRWLAW
+1147 TQFEEEKKRWLAW
-1160 DKWSNREPGLF
+1160 NKWSNREPGLF
-1171 KLEKEGTHAIALCS
+1171 KLEKEATSGIALCS
-1185 KCYHIKDQA
+1185 KCYHMEDQA
-1194 TGQAKVSSKGVNK
+1194 TGKAKVSSKGVNK

-1212 RAERFERALA
+1212 RRERFERALA

-1234 MRDGAMYTYE
+1234 MRDGSMYTYE

>member
-1 MNAEL
+1 
-6 RPPRRLKHPQ
+6 
-16 RHQRH
+16 
-21 RRRGY
+21 
-26 NQGTLIA
+26 
-33 WLDEQERILR
+33 
-43 MRGVPAELVQEF
+43 
-55 DPIHNLPEETPEV
+55 
-68 VEGRRTLEIKFDRF
+68 
-82 GGLNLESSIAD
+82 
-93 QINRSLE
+93 
-100 ERVRSRFKLEIT
+100 
-112 SWIQLQN
+112 
-119 TEDGS
+119 
-124 MMDWFNRELGESPW
+124 MDWYNTDLGESPW
-138 FETLVAAREWVSRQ
+138 FETLVASREWVGRQ
-152 EEARLANFDRPNT
+152 EEARLSNLNRPNT
-165 KWSYEL
+165 KWSYDF
-171 TKSVYVKV
+171 TKAVYVKV

-200 HGVLSLDTYDDN
+200 HGVLSLDTYEDN
-212 RCLFRCIAVHRG
+212 LCLFRCIAVHQG
-224 ATPKRNM
+224 ATPKHNM
-231 RKTKELEK
+231 RKTRELEN

-270 YTVQPNGDFVLTHIP
+270 YTVQPNGDFILTHVP

-291 GIPLLNMGL
+291 GRPLLNMGL

-326 FDRADNLARHAANN
+326 FTRADNLVRHVANN
-340 CSRGQTKIT
+340 CSRGQTKIN
-349 CPNNRIKAPS
+349 CLNNRIKAPS
-359 SVYERAFYPE
+359 SAYERVFYPE
-369 QTCSFIAIKWLEWEA
+369 QTCSFVAIKWLEWEA

-429 CEKCYPEDRQGLVQQ
+429 CEKCYPEERQKPVQQ
-444 NTRQGKVISRLDDQK
+444 KTRQGKVIPRLDTEK
-459 QPMSRKTAYER
+459 QPVSRKTAYEL
-470 TLQRT
+470 TLLRT
-475 QSLRKEGYRVVEKWE
+475 QFLRKEGYRVVEKWE
-490 HEKPTPWANTHCP
+490 HEKPTPWANTSCP
-503 KVETE
+503 KVETK

-516 DFESYQDTSK
+516 DFEAYQDTSK
-526 AVRPTSDLFFEN
+526 AVRPASDLFYES

-585 VKEFSFSDTEGI
+585 VEKFRTPDSIGI
-597 PEKQCNELVKWF
+597 PEKQGEEIVKWVY
-609 HQVPVLGFNSGHY
+609 QVPVLGFNSGHY

-763 KEFYTSLGIDILKD
+763 KEFYTTLGIDILKD

-792 TLQPRWGYKPP
+792 TLQPRWGNKPP
-803 ELYAPNKEA
+803 ELYSPNKEA

-823 PSLVFTRKHV
+823 PSLVFTRRHV

-845 DARVCRRILGYDA
+845 DARLCRRILGYDA

-873 PGFVKSYDNP
+873 PGYVKSYDNP

-895 TQEWFGFAEVDIE
+895 MEEWFGFTEVDIE

-918 EFPPLFINC
+918 EFPPLFINR

-950 PEQKKL
+950 PEQPKL

-965 LLYAPLLAWYL
+965 LLYAPLLVWYL
-976 NQGLKLTAVYRTIHY
+976 NRGLKLTAVYRTIDY

-1000 VNEVANNRRKGDAEK
+1000 VNEVANNRRKGDTDK

-1047 TRDEE
+1047 TCDEE

-1072 YKVELRKIK
+1072 YKVELRKSK
-1081 INIDRP
+1081 ITIDRP
-1087 FQVGIVVYQLAKLR
+1087 FQVGIVVYQLAKVR

-1147 TQFEEDKKRWLAW
+1147 TQFEEEKKRWLAW

-1171 KLEKEGTHAIALCS
+1171 KLEKEATSGIALCS
-1185 KCYHIKDQA
+1185 KCYHMEDQA
-1194 TGQAKVSSKGVNK
+1194 TGKAKVSSKGVNK

-1212 RAERFERALA
+1212 RRERFERALA

-1234 MRDGAMYTYE
+1234 MWDGSMYTYE

>member
-1 MNAEL
+1 
-6 RPPRRLKHPQ
+6 
-16 RHQRH
+16 
-21 RRRGY
+21 
-26 NQGTLIA
+26 
-33 WLDEQERILR
+33 

-55 DPIHNLPEETPEV
+55 DPINNLPEETPEV
-68 VEGRRTLEIKFDRF
+68 EEGRRTLEIKFNRF
-82 GGLNLESSIAD
+82 GGLNLESSIAA
-93 QINRSLE
+93 QINHSIE
-100 ERVRSRFKLEIT
+100 ERVRSRFKLEIK
-112 SWIQLQN
+112 SWIQLRN
-119 TEDGS
+119 IEDES
-124 MMDWFNRELGESPW
+124 TMDWYNTDLGESPW
-138 FETLVAAREWVSRQ
+138 FETLVESHDWVSRQ
-152 EEARLANFDRPNT
+152 EEARLSNLNRPNT
-165 KWSYEL
+165 KWSYEF
-171 TKSVYVKV
+171 TKAVYVKV

-187 LGLGRLPDWLRNK
+187 LGLGQLPDWLRNK

-212 RCLFRCIAVHRG
+212 RCLFRCIAVHWG
-224 ATPKRNM
+224 AHVRDNM
-231 RKTKELEK
+231 RKTRELEK
-239 SFFTQRPGL
+239 SFFTQRPDL

-270 YTVQPNGDFVLTHIP
+270 YTVQPNNDFLLTHVP

-291 GIPLLNMGL
+291 GRPLLNMGL
-300 YDGHAFLITDLK
+300 YAGHSFLITDLK
-312 QVAGTYTCGDCQAR
+312 QVAGTYTCGECQAR
-326 FDRADNLARHAANN
+326 FTQSCHLVRHAANN
-340 CSRGQTKIT
+340 CSRGQTKIN
-349 CPNNRIKAPS
+349 CLNNRIKAPS
-359 SVYERAFYPE
+359 SSYERAFYPE
-369 QTCSFIAIKWLEWEA
+369 QTCSFVAIKWLEWEA

-407 RVDGYHPE
+407 RVDGYHQE

-429 CEKCYPEDRQGLVQQ
+429 CEKCYPENRQGLVQQ

-459 QPMSRKTAYER
+459 KPMNRKTAYEL

-475 QSLRKEGYRVVEKWE
+475 QFLRKNGYRVVEKWE

-516 DFESYQDTSK
+516 DFEAYQDTSK
-526 AVRPTSDLFFEN
+526 AVRPTSDLFYES

-571 QSLERRHTAIVADV
+571 QSLERRHTAIVAAV
-585 VKEFSFSDTEGI
+585 VEKFSFTELEGI
-597 PEKQCNELVKWF
+597 SKKQEAEIVKWF
-609 HQVPVLGFNSGHY
+609 NQVPVLGFNSGHY

-628 QHFIPLLAQDPGTFA
+628 QHFIPLLAQDPGAFA

-658 KFLDVLNYLGPG
+658 KFMDVLNYLGPG

-803 ELYAPNKEA
+803 ELYSPNKEA

-845 DARVCRRILGYDA
+845 DARLCRRILGYDA

-873 PGFVKSYDNP
+873 PGYVKSYDNP

-895 TQEWFGFAEVDIE
+895 TEEWFGFAEVDIE

-918 EFPPLFINC
+918 EFPPLFINR

-950 PEQKKL
+950 SEQKKL
-956 LGVMSAKKI
+956 LGVMPAKKI

-976 NQGLKLTAVYRTIHY
+976 NQGLKLTAVYRTIDY

-1047 TRDEE
+1047 TCDEE

-1072 YKVELRKIK
+1072 YKVELRKSK
-1081 INIDRP
+1081 ITIDRP

-1147 TQFEEDKKRWLAW
+1147 TQFEEEKKRWLAW

-1171 KLEKEGTHAIALCS
+1171 KLEKEATSGIALCS
-1185 KCYHIKDQA
+1185 KCYHMEDQA
-1194 TGQAKVSSKGVNK
+1194 TGKAKVSSKGVNK

-1212 RAERFERALA
+1212 RRERFERALA

-1234 MRDGAMYTYE
+1234 MRDGSMYTYE

>member
-1 MNAEL
+1 MATGW
-6 RPPRRLKHPQ
+6 LKS
-16 RHQRH
+16 
-21 RRRGY
+21 G
-26 NQGTLIA
+26 
-33 WLDEQERILR
+33 
-43 MRGVPAELVQEF
+43 
-55 DPIHNLPEETPEV
+55 
-68 VEGRRTLEIKFDRF
+68 
-82 GGLNLESSIAD
+82 
-93 QINRSLE
+93 
-100 ERVRSRFKLEIT
+100 
-112 SWIQLQN
+112 
-119 TEDGS
+119 
-124 MMDWFNRELGESPW
+124 
-138 FETLVAAREWVSRQ
+138 
-152 EEARLANFDRPNT
+152 
-165 KWSYEL
+165 
-171 TKSVYVKV
+171 
-179 ILDRHPLF
+179 
-187 LGLGRLPDWLRNK
+187 
-200 HGVLSLDTYDDN
+200 
-212 RCLFRCIAVHRG
+212 
-224 ATPKRNM
+224 
-231 RKTKELEK
+231 
-239 SFFTQRPGL
+239 
-248 RNRLTDKHLSLLE
+248 
-261 KHFKQGIAA
+261 
-270 YTVQPNGDFVLTHIP
+270 
-285 ANYDQV
+285 
-291 GIPLLNMGL
+291 
-300 YDGHAFLITDLK
+300 
-312 QVAGTYTCGDCQAR
+312 
-326 FDRADNLARHAANN
+326 
-340 CSRGQTKIT
+340 
-349 CPNNRIKAPS
+349 
-359 SVYERAFYPE
+359 
-369 QTCSFIAIKWLEWEA
+369 
-384 KKRGI
+384 
-389 HIHHARCGHG
+389 
-399 GERQILGA
+399 
-407 RVDGYHPE
+407 
-415 SKTVFQFHGCLWHG
+415 
-429 CEKCYPEDRQGLVQQ
+429 
-444 NTRQGKVISRLDDQK
+444 
-459 QPMSRKTAYER
+459 
-470 TLQRT
+470 
-475 QSLRKEGYRVVEKWE
+475 E
-490 HEKPTPWANTHCP
+490 HEKPTPWANTNCP

-516 DFESYQDTSK
+516 DFEAYQDTSK
-526 AVRPTSDLFFEN
+526 AVRPTSDLFYES

-571 QSLERRHTAIVADV
+571 QSLERRHEAIVADV
-585 VKEFSFSDTEGI
+585 VKEFSFTELEGI
-597 PEKQCNELVKWF
+597 SKKQDAEIVKWF
-609 HQVPVLGFNSGHY
+609 YQVPVLGFNSGHY

-803 ELYAPNKEA
+803 ELYSPNKEA

-845 DARVCRRILGYDA
+845 DAKVCRRILGYDA

-873 PGFVKSYDNP
+873 PGYVKSYDNP

-895 TQEWFGFAEVDIE
+895 TEEWFGFAEVDIE

-918 EFPPLFINC
+918 EFPPLFINR

-976 NQGLKLTAVYRTIHY
+976 NQGLKLTAVYRTIDY

-1047 TRDEE
+1047 TCDEE

-1101 MLQFYYEFLDF
+1101 MLQFYYEFLAF

-1147 TQFEEDKKRWLAW
+1147 TQFEAEKKRWLAW
-1160 DKWSNREPGLF
+1160 NKWSNREPGLF
-1171 KLEKEGTHAIALCS
+1171 KLEKEATSGIALCS
-1185 KCYHIKDQA
+1185 KCYHMEDQA
-1194 TGQAKVSSKGVNK
+1194 TGKAKVSSKGVNK

-1212 RAERFERALA
+1212 RRERFERALA

>member
-1 MNAEL
+1 M
-6 RPPRRLKHPQ
+6 
-16 RHQRH
+16 
-21 RRRGY
+21 
-26 NQGTLIA
+26 
-33 WLDEQERILR
+33 
-43 MRGVPAELVQEF
+43 
-55 DPIHNLPEETPEV
+55 
-68 VEGRRTLEIKFDRF
+68 
-82 GGLNLESSIAD
+82 
-93 QINRSLE
+93 
-100 ERVRSRFKLEIT
+100 
-112 SWIQLQN
+112 
-119 TEDGS
+119 
-124 MMDWFNRELGESPW
+124 
-138 FETLVAAREWVSRQ
+138 
-152 EEARLANFDRPNT
+152 
-165 KWSYEL
+165 
-171 TKSVYVKV
+171 
-179 ILDRHPLF
+179 
-187 LGLGRLPDWLRNK
+187 
-200 HGVLSLDTYDDN
+200 
-212 RCLFRCIAVHRG
+212 
-224 ATPKRNM
+224 
-231 RKTKELEK
+231 
-239 SFFTQRPGL
+239 
-248 RNRLTDKHLSLLE
+248 
-261 KHFKQGIAA
+261 
-270 YTVQPNGDFVLTHIP
+270 
-285 ANYDQV
+285 
-291 GIPLLNMGL
+291 
-300 YDGHAFLITDLK
+300 
-312 QVAGTYTCGDCQAR
+312 
-326 FDRADNLARHAANN
+326 
-340 CSRGQTKIT
+340 
-349 CPNNRIKAPS
+349 
-359 SVYERAFYPE
+359 
-369 QTCSFIAIKWLEWEA
+369 
-384 KKRGI
+384 
-389 HIHHARCGHG
+389 
-399 GERQILGA
+399 
-407 RVDGYHPE
+407 
-415 SKTVFQFHGCLWHG
+415 
-429 CEKCYPEDRQGLVQQ
+429 
-444 NTRQGKVISRLDDQK
+444 
-459 QPMSRKTAYER
+459 
-470 TLQRT
+470 
-475 QSLRKEGYRVVEKWE
+475 VEKWE
-490 HEKPTPWANTHCP
+490 HEKPTPWANNSCP
-503 KVETE
+503 EVETE

-516 DFESYQDTSK
+516 DFEAYQDTSK
-526 AVRPTSDLFFEN
+526 AVRPTSDLFYES

-560 RDPAELIRLFH
+560 RDPTELIRLFH

-585 VKEFSFSDTEGI
+585 VAKFSLPDIEGI
-597 PEKQCNELVKWF
+597 PEKQGEEIVKWVY
-609 HQVPVLGFNSGHY
+609 QVPVLGFNSGHY

-763 KEFYTSLGIDILKD
+763 KEFYTVLGIDILKD

-792 TLQPRWGYKPP
+792 TLQPRRGYKPP
-803 ELYAPNKEA
+803 ELYSPNKEA

-823 PSLVFTRKHV
+823 PSLVFTRRHV

-845 DARVCRRILGYDA
+845 DARLCRRILGYDA

-873 PGFVKSYDNP
+873 PGYVKSYDNP

-895 TQEWFGFAEVDIE
+895 MEEWFGFAEVDIE

-918 EFPPLFINC
+918 EFPPLFVNR

-950 PEQKKL
+950 PEQPKL

-965 LLYAPLLAWYL
+965 LLYAPLLEWYL
-976 NQGLKLTAVYRTIHY
+976 NRGLKLTAVYRTIDY

-1000 VNEVANNRRKGDAEK
+1000 VNEVANNRRKGDADK

-1047 TRDEE
+1047 TCDEE

-1072 YKVELRKIK
+1072 YKVELRKSK
-1081 INIDRP
+1081 ITIDRP

-1185 KCYHIKDQA
+1185 KCYHIKDRA

-1222 GDRDVVVNRGFR
+1222 GDRDMATNRGFR
-1234 MRDGAMYTYE
+1234 MHNGAMYTYE

>member
-1 MNAEL
+1 
-6 RPPRRLKHPQ
+6 
-16 RHQRH
+16 
-21 RRRGY
+21 
-26 NQGTLIA
+26 
-33 WLDEQERILR
+33 

-124 MMDWFNRELGESPW
+124 MMDWYNRELGESPW

-152 EEARLANFDRPNT
+152 EEARLANIDRPNT

-200 HGVLSLDTYDDN
+200 HGVLSLDMYDDN

-224 ATPKRNM
+224 AHVRDNM

-270 YTVQPNGDFVLTHIP
+270 YEVQPNGDFVLTHIP

-399 GERQILGA
+399 GERQILGS

-429 CEKCYPEDRQGLVQQ
+429 CEECYPEDRQGLVLQK
-444 NTRQGKVISRLDDQK
+444 TRQGKVIPRLGIEK
-459 QPMSRKTAYER
+459 KPMSRETAYEL
-470 TLQRT
+470 TLIRT
-475 QSLRKEGYRVVEKWE
+475 QFLREGGYRVVEKWE

-526 AVRPTSDLFFEN
+526 AVRPTSDLFYES

-560 RDPAELIRLFH
+560 HDPVELIRLFH

-803 ELYAPNKEA
+803 ELYSPNKEA

-895 TQEWFGFAEVDIE
+895 TEEWFGFAEVDIE

-918 EFPPLFINC
+918 EFPALFINC

-976 NQGLKLTAVYRTIHY
+976 NRGLKLTAVYRTIDY

-1207 RQNEM
+1207 RQNDM

-1222 GDRDVVVNRGFR
+1222 GDRDGVVNRGFR
-1234 MRDGAMYTYE
+1234 MRDGSMYTYE

>member
-1 MNAEL
+1 
-6 RPPRRLKHPQ
+6 
-16 RHQRH
+16 
-21 RRRGY
+21 
-26 NQGTLIA
+26 
-33 WLDEQERILR
+33 
-43 MRGVPAELVQEF
+43 MRGVPAEHVQEF
-55 DPIHNLPEETPEV
+55 DPIHNLPEEPPEV
-68 VEGRRTLEIKFDRF
+68 VEGRRTLEIKFNRF
-82 GGLNLESSIAD
+82 GGLNLESSIAG
-93 QINRSLE
+93 QINRSIE

-119 TEDGS
+119 IEDGS
-124 MMDWFNRELGESPW
+124 TMDWYNTDLGESPW
-138 FETLVAAREWVSRQ
+138 FETLVASQEWVGRQ
-152 EEARLANFDRPNT
+152 EEARLSNTNRPNT
-165 KWSYEL
+165 KWSYNF
-171 TKSVYVKV
+171 TKAVYVKV

-187 LGLGRLPDWLRNK
+187 LGLGRLPEWLRNK
-200 HGVLSLDTYDDN
+200 HGVLSLDTYEDN
-212 RCLFRCIAVHRG
+212 LCLFRCIAVHWG

-231 RKTKELEK
+231 RKTRELEK
-239 SFFTQRPGL
+239 SFFTQRPDL

-270 YTVQPNGDFVLTHIP
+270 YEVQPNGDFILTHVP

-300 YDGHAFLITDLK
+300 YYGHAFLITDLK
-312 QVAGTYTCGDCQAR
+312 QVANTYTCGECQAR
-326 FDRADNLARHAANN
+326 FTQSCHLARHVANN
-340 CSRGQTKIT
+340 CSRGQTKIN
-349 CPNNRIKAPS
+349 CLNNRIKAPS

-369 QTCSFIAIKWLEWEA
+369 QTCSFVAIKWLEWEA
-384 KKRGI
+384 KNRGI

-399 GERQILGA
+399 GERKILGA
-407 RVDGYHPE
+407 RVDGYHQE

-429 CEKCYPEDRQGLVQQ
+429 CEKCYPEERQKPVQQ
-444 NTRQGKVISRLDDQK
+444 KTRQGKVIPRLDTK
-459 QPMSRKTAYER
+459 KKPMNRKTAYEL
-470 TLQRT
+470 TLMRT
-475 QSLRKEGYRVVEKWE
+475 QFLRKEGYRVVEKWE
-490 HEKPTPWANTHCP
+490 HEKPTPWANMHCP

-526 AVRPTSDLFFEN
+526 AVRPTSDLFYES

-803 ELYAPNKEA
+803 ELYSPNKEA

-845 DARVCRRILGYDA
+845 DAKVCRRILGYDA

-895 TQEWFGFAEVDIE
+895 TEEWFGFAEVDIE

-918 EFPPLFINC
+918 EFPPLFINR

-976 NQGLKLTAVYRTIHY
+976 NQGLKLTAVYRTIDY

-1047 TRDEE
+1047 TCDEG

-1101 MLQFYYEFLDF
+1101 MLQFYYEFLNF

-1222 GDRDVVVNRGFR
+1222 GDRDMVTNRGFR

>member
-1 MNAEL
+1 
-6 RPPRRLKHPQ
+6 
-16 RHQRH
+16 
-21 RRRGY
+21 
-26 NQGTLIA
+26 
-33 WLDEQERILR
+33 
-43 MRGVPAELVQEF
+43 
-55 DPIHNLPEETPEV
+55 
-68 VEGRRTLEIKFDRF
+68 
-82 GGLNLESSIAD
+82 
-93 QINRSLE
+93 
-100 ERVRSRFKLEIT
+100 
-112 SWIQLQN
+112 
-119 TEDGS
+119 
-124 MMDWFNRELGESPW
+124 
-138 FETLVAAREWVSRQ
+138 
-152 EEARLANFDRPNT
+152 
-165 KWSYEL
+165 
-171 TKSVYVKV
+171 
-179 ILDRHPLF
+179 
-187 LGLGRLPDWLRNK
+187 
-200 HGVLSLDTYDDN
+200 
-212 RCLFRCIAVHRG
+212 
-224 ATPKRNM
+224 
-231 RKTKELEK
+231 
-239 SFFTQRPGL
+239 
-248 RNRLTDKHLSLLE
+248 
-261 KHFKQGIAA
+261 
-270 YTVQPNGDFVLTHIP
+270 
-285 ANYDQV
+285 
-291 GIPLLNMGL
+291 MGL
-300 YDGHAFLITDLK
+300 YYGHAFLITDLK
-312 QVAGTYTCGDCQAR
+312 QVAGTYTCGECQAR
-326 FDRADNLARHAANN
+326 FTQSCHLARHVANN
-340 CSRGQTKIT
+340 CSRGQTKIN

-359 SVYERAFYPE
+359 SAYERAFYPE
-369 QTCSFIAIKWLEWEA
+369 QTCSFVAIKWLEWEA
-384 KKRGI
+384 KNRGI

-399 GERQILGA
+399 GERKILGA
-407 RVDGYHPE
+407 RVDGYHQE

-429 CEKCYPEDRQGLVQQ
+429 CEKCYPEERQKPVQQ
-444 NTRQGKVISRLDDQK
+444 KTRQGKVIPRLDTEK
-459 QPMSRKTAYER
+459 KPMNRKTAYEL

-526 AVRPTSDLFFEN
+526 AVRPTSDLFYES

-571 QSLERRHTAIVADV
+571 QSLERRHEAIVADV

-597 PEKQCNELVKWF
+597 PEKQGNEIVKWF

-748 NNLDVAPFLEALQKM
+748 NNLDVVPFLEALQKM

-803 ELYAPNKEA
+803 ELYSPNKEA

-895 TQEWFGFAEVDIE
+895 TEEWFGFAEVDIE

-918 EFPPLFINC
+918 EFPPLFINR
-927 GVPDSAVPQH
+927 GVPDSEVPQH

-965 LLYAPLLAWYL
+965 LLYAPLLVWYL
-976 NQGLKLTAVYRTIHY
+976 NQGLKLTAVYRTIDY

-1047 TRDEE
+1047 TCDEE

-1147 TQFEEDKKRWLAW
+1147 TQFEEEKKRWLAW
-1160 DKWSNREPGLF
+1160 NKWSNREPGLF
-1171 KLEKEGTHAIALCS
+1171 KLEKEATSGIALCS
-1185 KCYHIKDQA
+1185 KCYHMEDQA
-1194 TGQAKVSSKGVNK
+1194 TGKAKVSSKGVNK

-1212 RAERFERALA
+1212 RRERFERALA

>member
-1 MNAEL
+1 M
-6 RPPRRLKHPQ
+6 
-16 RHQRH
+16 
-21 RRRGY
+21 
-26 NQGTLIA
+26 
-33 WLDEQERILR
+33 
-43 MRGVPAELVQEF
+43 
-55 DPIHNLPEETPEV
+55 
-68 VEGRRTLEIKFDRF
+68 
-82 GGLNLESSIAD
+82 
-93 QINRSLE
+93 
-100 ERVRSRFKLEIT
+100 
-112 SWIQLQN
+112 
-119 TEDGS
+119 
-124 MMDWFNRELGESPW
+124 
-138 FETLVAAREWVSRQ
+138 
-152 EEARLANFDRPNT
+152 
-165 KWSYEL
+165 
-171 TKSVYVKV
+171 YVKV

-212 RCLFRCIAVHRG
+212 LCLFRCIAVHWG

-231 RKTKELEK
+231 RKTRELEK
-239 SFFTQRPGL
+239 SFFTQRPDL

-270 YTVQPNGDFVLTHIP
+270 YEVHPNGDFILTHVP

-300 YDGHAFLITDLK
+300 YYGHAFLITDLK
-312 QVAGTYTCGDCQAR
+312 QVANTYTCGDCQAR
-326 FDRADNLARHAANN
+326 FTKACNLARHVANN
-340 CSRGQTKIT
+340 CSRGQTKIN
-349 CPNNRIKAPS
+349 CPNNQIKSPAS
-359 SVYERAFYPE
+359 TYERAFYPK
-369 QTCSFIAIKWLEWEA
+369 QTCSFVAIKWLEWEA

-399 GERQILGA
+399 GEREILGA

-429 CEKCYPEDRQGLVQQ
+429 CEKCYPEERQGLVLQK
-444 NTRQGKVISRLDDQK
+444 TRQGKVIPRLDTEK
-459 QPMSRKTAYER
+459 QPMNRKTAYEL

-475 QSLRKEGYRVVEKWE
+475 QFLRKEGYRVVEKWE
-490 HEKPTPWANTHCP
+490 HEKPTPWENTHCP

-526 AVRPTSDLFFEN
+526 AVRPTSDLFYES

-585 VKEFSFSDTEGI
+585 VKEFSFTELEGI
-597 PEKQCNELVKWF
+597 PEKQGNEIVKWF
-609 HQVPVLGFNSGHY
+609 YQVPVLGFNSGHY

-681 ATLAKSWLPYEWFDS
+681 ATLTKSWLPYEWLDS

-763 KEFYTSLGIDILKD
+763 KKFYTSLGIDILKD

-803 ELYAPNKEA
+803 ELYSPNKEA

-845 DARVCRRILGYDA
+845 DAKVCRRILGYDA

-873 PGFVKSYDNP
+873 PGYVKSYDNP

-895 TQEWFGFAEVDIE
+895 TEEWFGFAEVDIE

-918 EFPPLFINC
+918 EFPPLFINR

-976 NQGLKLTAVYRTIHY
+976 NQGLKLTAVYRTIDY

-1047 TRDEE
+1047 TCAEE

-1064 TLEEIGPA
+1064 ILEEIGPA
-1072 YKVELRKIK
+1072 YKVELRKSK
-1081 INIDRP
+1081 ITIDRP

-1147 TQFEEDKKRWLAW
+1147 TQFEEEKKRWLAW
-1160 DKWSNREPGLF
+1160 NKWSNREPGLF
-1171 KLEKEGTHAIALCS
+1171 KLEKEATSGIALCS
-1185 KCYHIKDQA
+1185 KCYHMEDQA
-1194 TGQAKVSSKGVNK
+1194 TGKAKVSSKGVNK

-1212 RAERFERALA
+1212 RRERFERALA

-1234 MRDGAMYTYE
+1234 MRDGSMYTYE

>member
-6 RPPRRLKHPQ
+6 RPPRRA
-16 RHQRH
+16 
-21 RRRGY
+21 RRG
-26 NQGTLIA
+26 NQEALIA
-33 WLDEQERILR
+33 WLDEQEIILR

-55 DPIHNLPEETPEV
+55 DPIHNLPEEPPEV
-68 VEGRRTLEIKFDRF
+68 VEGRRTLEIKFNRF

-93 QINRSLE
+93 QINRSIE
-100 ERVRSRFKLEIT
+100 ERVRSRFKLEIK
-112 SWIQLQN
+112 SWIQLRNIEDETVMNWLN
-119 TEDGS
+119 TD
-124 MMDWFNRELGESPW
+124 LGESPW
-138 FETLVAAREWVSRQ
+138 FETLVASQEWVGRQ
-152 EEARLANFDRPNT
+152 EEARLSNLNRPNT

-171 TKSVYVKV
+171 TKAVYVTV

-200 HGVLSLDTYDDN
+200 RGVLSLDTYNDN
-212 RCLFRCIAVHRG
+212 RCLFRCIAVHWF

-231 RKTKELEK
+231 RKTKELEE
-239 SFFTQRPGL
+239 SFFSQRPDL

-270 YTVQPNGDFVLTHIP
+270 YEVQPNGDFILTHVP

-300 YDGHAFLITDLK
+300 YYGHAFLITDLK
-312 QVAGTYTCGDCQAR
+312 QVAGTYTCGECQAR
-326 FDRADNLARHAANN
+326 FTKSCHLVRHVASR
-340 CSRGQTKIT
+340 CSRGQTKIN
-349 CPNNRIKAPS
+349 CLNNRIKAPS
-359 SVYERAFYPE
+359 SAYERAFYPE
-369 QTCSFIAIKWLEWEA
+369 QTCSFVAIKWLEWEA
-384 KKRGI
+384 KNRGI

-399 GERQILGA
+399 GERKILGA
-407 RVDGYHPE
+407 RVDGYHQE

-429 CEKCYPEDRQGLVQQ
+429 CEKCYPEERQKPVQQ
-444 NTRQGKVISRLDDQK
+444 KTRQGKVIPKLGIEK
-459 QPMSRKTAYER
+459 KPMSRKTAYEL
-470 TLQRT
+470 TLMRT
-475 QSLRKEGYRVVEKWE
+475 QFLRKEGYRVVEKWE

-526 AVRPTSDLFFEN
+526 AVRPTSDLFYES

-571 QSLERRHTAIVADV
+571 QSLERRHEAIVADV

-597 PEKQCNELVKWF
+597 PEKQGNEIVKWF

-628 QHFIPLLAQDPGTFA
+628 QHFIPLLAKDPGTFA

-792 TLQPRWGYKPP
+792 TLQPCWGYKPP
-803 ELYAPNKEA
+803 ELYSPNKEA

-845 DARVCRRILGYDA
+845 DARLCRRILGYDA

-873 PGFVKSYDNP
+873 PGFVQSYDNP
-883 EAYARVFPQFLW
+883 EATALIFPQLLY
-895 TQEWFGFAEVDIE
+895 TKKWFGFAEVDIE

-918 EFPPLFINC
+918 EFPPLFINR

-937 MHDYLQQSGRKRF
+937 MHDYLRQSGRKRF
-950 PEQKKL
+950 PEQPKL

-976 NQGLKLTAVYRTIHY
+976 NRGLKLTAVYRTIDY

-1000 VNEVANNRRKGDAEK
+1000 VNEVANNRRKGDADK

-1147 TQFEEDKKRWLAW
+1147 TQFEEEKKRWLAW

-1171 KLEKEGTHAIALCS
+1171 KLEKEATSGIALCS
-1185 KCYHIKDQA
+1185 KCYHMEDQA
-1194 TGQAKVSSKGVNK
+1194 TGKAKVSSKGVNK

-1212 RAERFERALA
+1212 RRERFERALA

-1234 MRDGAMYTYE
+1234 MRDGTMYTYE

>member
-1 MNAEL
+1 M
-6 RPPRRLKHPQ
+6 
-16 RHQRH
+16 
-21 RRRGY
+21 
-26 NQGTLIA
+26 
-33 WLDEQERILR
+33 
-43 MRGVPAELVQEF
+43 
-55 DPIHNLPEETPEV
+55 
-68 VEGRRTLEIKFDRF
+68 
-82 GGLNLESSIAD
+82 
-93 QINRSLE
+93 
-100 ERVRSRFKLEIT
+100 
-112 SWIQLQN
+112 
-119 TEDGS
+119 
-124 MMDWFNRELGESPW
+124 
-138 FETLVAAREWVSRQ
+138 
-152 EEARLANFDRPNT
+152 
-165 KWSYEL
+165 
-171 TKSVYVKV
+171 
-179 ILDRHPLF
+179 
-187 LGLGRLPDWLRNK
+187 
-200 HGVLSLDTYDDN
+200 
-212 RCLFRCIAVHRG
+212 
-224 ATPKRNM
+224 
-231 RKTKELEK
+231 
-239 SFFTQRPGL
+239 
-248 RNRLTDKHLSLLE
+248 
-261 KHFKQGIAA
+261 
-270 YTVQPNGDFVLTHIP
+270 
-285 ANYDQV
+285 
-291 GIPLLNMGL
+291 
-300 YDGHAFLITDLK
+300 
-312 QVAGTYTCGDCQAR
+312 
-326 FDRADNLARHAANN
+326 
-340 CSRGQTKIT
+340 
-349 CPNNRIKAPS
+349 
-359 SVYERAFYPE
+359 
-369 QTCSFIAIKWLEWEA
+369 
-384 KKRGI
+384 
-389 HIHHARCGHG
+389 
-399 GERQILGA
+399 
-407 RVDGYHPE
+407 
-415 SKTVFQFHGCLWHG
+415 
-429 CEKCYPEDRQGLVQQ
+429 
-444 NTRQGKVISRLDDQK
+444 
-459 QPMSRKTAYER
+459 
-470 TLQRT
+470 
-475 QSLRKEGYRVVEKWE
+475 
-490 HEKPTPWANTHCP
+490 
-503 KVETE
+503 
-508 TYPHAIVY
+508 
-516 DFESYQDTSK
+516 
-526 AVRPTSDLFFEN
+526 
-538 EHVPISVSLADTLNP
+538 
-553 EPEYIVS
+553 
-560 RDPAELIRLFH
+560 
-571 QSLERRHTAIVADV
+571 TAIVAAV

-597 PEKQCNELVKWF
+597 PEKQSNEIVKWF

-670 ITYEKWVKTYG
+670 ITYDKWVKTYG

-803 ELYAPNKEA
+803 ELYSPNKEA

-845 DARVCRRILGYDA
+845 DAKVCRRILGYDA

-873 PGFVKSYDNP
+873 LGYVKSYDNP

-895 TQEWFGFAEVDIE
+895 TEEWFGFAEVDIE

-918 EFPPLFINC
+918 EFPPLFINR

-937 MHDYLQQSGRKRF
+937 MHDYLRQSGRKRF
-950 PEQKKL
+950 PEQPKL

-976 NQGLKLTAVYRTIHY
+976 NRGLKLTAVYRTIDY

-1000 VNEVANNRRKGDAEK
+1000 VNEVANNRRKGDADK

-1047 TRDEE
+1047 TCDEE

-1147 TQFEEDKKRWLAW
+1147 TQFEEEKKRWLAW
-1160 DKWSNREPGLF
+1160 NKWSNREPGLF
-1171 KLEKEGTHAIALCS
+1171 KLEKEATSGIALCS
-1185 KCYHIKDQA
+1185 KCYHMEDQA
-1194 TGQAKVSSKGVNK
+1194 TGKAKVSSKGVNK

-1212 RAERFERALA
+1212 RRERFERALA

>member
-1 MNAEL
+1 
-6 RPPRRLKHPQ
+6 
-16 RHQRH
+16 
-21 RRRGY
+21 
-26 NQGTLIA
+26 
-33 WLDEQERILR
+33 

-152 EEARLANFDRPNT
+152 EEARLANIDRPNT

-200 HGVLSLDTYDDN
+200 HGVLSLDMYDDN

-224 ATPKRNM
+224 AHVRDNM

-239 SFFTQRPGL
+239 SFFTQRPDL

-270 YTVQPNGDFVLTHIP
+270 YEVQPNGDFVLTHIP

-300 YDGHAFLITDLK
+300 YYGHAFLITDLK

-326 FDRADNLARHAANN
+326 FDRADNLARHVANN

-349 CPNNRIKAPS
+349 CPNKQIKPPAS
-359 SVYERAFYPE
+359 TYERAFYPE

-429 CEKCYPEDRQGLVQQ
+429 CEKCYPEERQKPVQQ

-470 TLQRT
+470 TLMRT
-475 QSLRKEGYRVVEKWE
+475 QFLRKEGYRVVEKWE

-526 AVRPTSDLFFEN
+526 AVRPTSDLFYES

-560 RDPAELIRLFH
+560 HDPVELIRLFH

-763 KEFYTSLGIDILKD
+763 KEFYTSLGIDIFKD

-803 ELYAPNKEA
+803 ELYSPNKEA

-845 DARVCRRILGYDA
+845 DAKVCRPILGYDA

-895 TQEWFGFAEVDIE
+895 MEEWFGFAEVDIE

-918 EFPPLFINC
+918 EFPPLFINR

-965 LLYAPLLAWYL
+965 LLYAPLLVWYL
-976 NQGLKLTAVYRTIHY
+976 NRGLKLTAVYRTIDY

-1000 VNEVANNRRKGDAEK
+1000 VNEVANNRRKGDADK

-1124 DTDSMYFALSRERL
+1124 DTDSMYFALSREKL

-1160 DKWSNREPGLF
+1160 NKWSNREPGLF

-1194 TGQAKVSSKGVNK
+1194 TGQAKASSKGVNK

-1222 GDRDVVVNRGFR
+1222 GDRDVVTNRGFR

>member
-1 MNAEL
+1 
-6 RPPRRLKHPQ
+6 
-16 RHQRH
+16 
-21 RRRGY
+21 
-26 NQGTLIA
+26 
-33 WLDEQERILR
+33 
-43 MRGVPAELVQEF
+43 MRGVPAEVVQEF
-55 DPIHNLPEETPEV
+55 DPIHNLPEEPPEV
-68 VEGRRTLEIKFDRF
+68 VEGRRTLEIKFNRS

-124 MMDWFNRELGESPW
+124 MMDWYNRELGESPW

-152 EEARLANFDRPNT
+152 EEARLANFARPNT

-187 LGLGRLPDWLRNK
+187 LGLGQLPDWLRNK
-200 HGVLSLDTYDDN
+200 RGVLSLDTYDDN

-285 ANYDQV
+285 ANYAQV

-340 CSRGQTKIT
+340 CSRGQTKIN
-349 CPNNRIKAPS
+349 CPNNQIKSPAS
-359 SVYERAFYPE
+359 TYERAFYPK
-369 QTCSFIAIKWLEWEA
+369 QTCSFVAIKWLEWEA
-384 KKRGI
+384 KNRGI

-399 GERQILGA
+399 GEREILGA

-429 CEKCYPEDRQGLVQQ
+429 CGECYPEDRQGLVLQK
-444 NTRQGKVISRLDDQK
+444 TRQGKVIPRLDTK
-459 QPMSRKTAYER
+459 KKKPMSRETAYEL

-526 AVRPTSDLFFEN
+526 AVRPTSDLFYES

-571 QSLERRHTAIVADV
+571 QSLERRHEAIVAAV

-597 PEKQCNELVKWF
+597 PEKQADEIVKWF

-628 QHFIPLLAQDPGTFA
+628 QHFIPLLAKDPGTFA

-803 ELYAPNKEA
+803 ELYSPNKEA

-883 EAYARVFPQFLW
+883 EAYAQVFPQFLW
-895 TQEWFGFAEVDIE
+895 MEEWFGFAEVDIE

-918 EFPPLFINC
+918 EFPPLFINR

-976 NQGLKLTAVYRTIHY
+976 NRGLKLTAVYRTIDY

-1000 VNEVANNRRKGDAEK
+1000 VNEVANNRRKGDADK

-1047 TRDEE
+1047 TCDEE

-1101 MLQFYYEFLDF
+1101 MLQFYYDFLDF

-1124 DTDSMYFALSRERL
+1124 DTDSMYFALSREKL

-1160 DKWSNREPGLF
+1160 NKWSNREPGLF

-1222 GDRDVVVNRGFR
+1222 GDRDMVTNRGFR